1 MKTSSITRSL
11 ALSALA
17 AGALV
22 APAHPAIAAA
32 APQPI
37 AVSYY
42 ESCPGFK
49 VLVTADGKV
58 GVIDLPG
65 DRAKIIWPGLT
76 VTLTAKSG
84 ESITY
89 EGASGVTHIKPASD
103 GGQYVTAT
111 GRNIITVP
119 KANGHPLGV
128 YFTIGT
134 VNWTLNADGT
144 ERGGMFTGTGTVVDV
159 CAELA
164 S

>member
-1 MKTSSITRSL
+1 MKTTITRAL
-11 ALSALA
+11 APAALA
-17 AGALV
+17 AAALV
-22 APAHPAIAAA
+22 APVPPAVAAA
-32 APQPI
+32 APGPI
-37 AVSYY
+37 AGSFTVP
-42 ESCPGFK
+42 CPGFK
-49 VLVTADGKV
+49 VVLTADGKV

-89 EGASGVTHIKPASD
+89 EGASGVTHIEPASD

-134 VNWTLNADGT
+134 VNWTLNADGS